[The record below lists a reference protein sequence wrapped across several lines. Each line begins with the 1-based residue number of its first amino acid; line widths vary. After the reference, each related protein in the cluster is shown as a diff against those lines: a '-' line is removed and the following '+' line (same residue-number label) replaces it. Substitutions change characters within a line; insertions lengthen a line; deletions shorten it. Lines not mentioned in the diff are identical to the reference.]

1 MSTPVTNSVN
11 IRRAVSQT
19 DRVRIHERGR
29 ICAHAGCDTILSIYN
44 PTKYC
49 TAHVSEAAG
58 ARRRMTHGPRATACE
73 ACGLVF
79 ETRNERR
86 RFCSDRCRMAAFARR
101 KRARQAETRRLT
113 PTTAATTL
121 LSEPPGDA
129 A

>member
-79 ETRNERR
+79 ERTRERAPQVLQR
-86 RFCSDRCRMAAFARR
+86 PLPDGRVRGANISSRSQEPIASSAA
-101 KRARQAETRRLT
+101 
-113 PTTAATTL
+113 AATT
-121 LSEPPGDA
+121 PA
-129 A
+129 AAERTR